1 MKGRKETVV
10 IDGYNLIYYW
20 YNKQLKE
27 VSLEELRKELVEK
40 LQEFQNYSGV
50 KVILVFDAYKVR
62 GMVKEENFDGLEV
75 WFTKEGETADTL
87 IEKMVY
93 NLKQKRKRV
102 TVVTSDYA
110 QQQFVLGKGAIR
122 KSSREFINDLL
133 GVKAKIRNTIT
144 KNAEKVGNT
153 IGGHLS
159 PEKVKLLEKK
169 FKNEKT

>member
-1 MKGRKETVV
+1 MNDHKEMVV

-27 VSLEELRKELVEK
+27 ISLEELRKELVEK
-40 LQEFQNYSGV
+40 LQEFQNYSGT
-50 KVILVFDAYKVR
+50 KVVLVFDAYKVR
-62 GMVKEENFDGLEV
+62 GRVKEENFNGLEV

-93 NLKQKRKRV
+93 QLMKKKKKI

-122 KSSREFINDLL
+122 KSSREFINDLM
-133 GVKAKIRNTIT
+133 GIKNKIRKTIT
-144 KNAEKVGNT
+144 KNVNKSGNT
-153 IGGHLS
+153 IGSSLS
-159 PEKVKLLEKK
+159 PEEVKILEKK
-169 FKNEKT
+169 FKN